1 MSKILCIFDGF
12 GLNVDSANNAISR
25 AKMPNF
31 RRLLKENFW
40 TTLSADGESVGQEAG
55 LVGNSEVGHMNIG
68 GLKLVPQL
76 SFQITKSSQNSFDLD
91 QNITPDQLFDPKK
104 FLEKH
109 WNNDTKFPFGKGVD
123 ALADGV
129 FVNLP
134 YNPNLKEKAAEL
146 RKSGNL
152 SEVLLWDKL
161 KNKQVLG
168 MDFTRQQII
177 GDFIVDFYC
186 PKLKL
191 IIEIDGQSHDSKGEY
206 DSERENY
213 LQNSGLEIIRFSD
226 SEIKNNLANVVESLY
241 KLVEK
246 KNTPPLCGTPLEKG
260 NSETESIH
268 LEKGNSETE
277 NRKLNKT
284 IHLIGLFST
293 GCIHSDLRH
302 WIGAIEASLFSGSD
316 KIVLHLMTDGRDS
329 DKKSLVATWQSFVE
343 SLEQKIENTKSEL
356 SKNKEK
362 SDLKNLENWQNK
374 IWLGSVGG
382 RFFGMD
388 RDKNWLRV
396 WNGLSQMFNPWTIS
410 QHDFS
415 GKLSK
420 SEQKLIDFMD
430 QKYQIDISSGFTFG
444 KNEQEIQPKTILKNS
459 QNSTNSLEKNSE
471 NSSENNLSKIT
482 QFLQN
487 VADLNYQEQKF
498 DEMIMPT
505 RAVYE
510 NPEATAKNGQKMF
523 ETLGINKNETVWL
536 INFRSDRM
544 KQFTQ
549 MLCDLNTE
557 FGLNLPIIANNSFGL
572 RLETFLNAGLEFDE
586 KINRFAKMPDYDYQK
601 GQYYPIFKPQ
611 TVKNTLAQTISKIP
625 KKQNI
630 VFQNQNSAGK
640 ILTTESKNEIIKE
653 LLEIKKILVE

>member
-1 MSKILCIFDGF
+1 MSNFDTFSDFNTNNNLYNNLDQFGSISIPKKPHSTKILCIFDGF
-12 GLNVDSANNAISR
+12 GLNVDSPNNAISR

-40 TTLSADGESVGQEAG
+40 TTLSADGEQVGQEAG

-76 SFQITKSSQNSFDLD
+76 SFQITKSIQNAFDLD
-91 QNITPDQLFDPKK
+91 QKITPDQLFDPKK
-104 FLEKH
+104 FLENR
-109 WNNDTKFPFGKGVD
+109 WNIDTKFPFGKGVD

-152 SEVLLWDKL
+152 SEVLLWNKI
-161 KNKQVLG
+161 KNGQLLE

-191 IIEIDGQSHDSKGEY
+191 AIEIDGQSHESKGKY
-206 DSERENY
+206 DLKRESFLKN
-213 LQNSGLEIIRFSD
+213 LELEIIHFSD
-226 SEIKNNLANVVESLY
+226 SEIKNDLANVVESLY
-241 KLVEK
+241 KLVELK
-246 KNTPPLCGTPLEKG
+246 KNTPSANASTPLEKG
-260 NSETESIH
+260 NLESEN
-268 LEKGNSETE
+268 LEIK
-277 NRKLNKT
+277 NKT

-302 WIGAIEASLFSGSD
+302 WIGVIEASLLAGSE

-329 DKKSLVATWQSFVE
+329 DKKSLVATWQNFVE

-362 SDLKNLENWQNK
+362 NDLKKLENWQNK

-388 RDKNWLRV
+388 RDKNWDRV
-396 WNGLSQMFNPWTIS
+396 MLGLNCLFDHHNIIINSDIYFQ
-410 QHDFS
+410 
-415 GKLSK
+415 SK
-420 SEQKLIDFMD
+420 YNIKP
-430 QKYQIDISSGFTFG
+430 
-444 KNEQEIQPKTILKNS
+444 QEIRNIFSDKVDAMMNKNLDIKYPENYENLGQLDKIKEDLAFYS
-459 QNSTNSLEKNSE
+459 QKNYKE
-471 NSSENNLSKIT
+471 GN
-482 QFLQN
+482 
-487 VADLNYQEQKF
+487 F
-498 DEMIMPT
+498 DENILPVFFSDCNIT
-505 RAVYE
+505 
-510 NPEATAKNGQKMF
+510 
-523 ETLGINKNETVWL
+523 KNETVWL

-544 KQFTQ
+544 KQFGQ

-557 FGLNLPIIANNSFGL
+557 FELNLTILANNSFGIK
-572 RLETFLNAGLEFDE
+572 LETFLNAELEFDE
-586 KINRFAKMPDYDYQK
+586 KINRFSNMPDYDYQK

-611 TVKNTLAQTISKIP
+611 TVKNTLAETISKIP
-625 KKQNI
+625 KNQNTN
-630 VFQNQNSAGK
+630 FKNQNSTGE
-640 ILTTESKNEIIKE
+640 ISTTKKPDKSEIIME
-653 LLEIKKILVE
+653 LLEIKNFLEN